1 MKMNNNH
8 GIHPLIFPTAALP
21 SKNLSQVWKMSAAKK
36 RQRHLEMFRAAPRIL
51 PASNFCFSP
60 LHHTLE
66 GFLRNNKQQTTTNF
80 TTNLH
85 NTQGARIAN
94 I

>member
-1 MKMNNNH
+1 MNNNH
-8 GIHPLIFPTAALP
+8 GIRPLIFPTAALP
-21 SKNLSQVWKMSAAKK
+21 KKNSVPSLEGVCSKK
-36 RQRHLEMFRAAPRIL
+36 RQRHLEMLRAAPRIL

-60 LHHTLE
+60 LYHTLE
-66 GFLRNNKQQTTTNF
+66 GFLRNNKQQKTTNF